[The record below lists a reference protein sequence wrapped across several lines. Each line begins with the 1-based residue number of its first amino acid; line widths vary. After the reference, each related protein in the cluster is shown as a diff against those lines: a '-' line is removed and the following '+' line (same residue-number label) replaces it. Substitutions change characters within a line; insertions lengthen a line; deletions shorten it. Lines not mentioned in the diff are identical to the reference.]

1 MSILHLEPGFEFIPT
16 DTELLQFLKDK
27 ILGHLD
33 QLTSGFIPDHIN
45 PYGYDPI
52 RLPKGNHFN
61 RTNQAYFFTHKNQN
75 RTLKNGFW
83 RKASTLPEEINSAGK
98 ILGLKEQFD
107 FFWLIGNET
116 VETSWTMREYNVNPA
131 IFSDD
136 EREAIG
142 NEMESCIVCAIQYKK
157 VSFFSCGEE
166 SDAAADMEEEIEAGM
181 THPKQLR
188 RSKRIQERLASH
200 PPQR

>member
-1 MSILHLEPGFEFIPT
+1 MSIPHLEPGFEFIPT

-27 ILGHLD
+27 LLDHLD
-33 QLTSGFIPDHIN
+33 QLTSAFIPDNIN

-61 RTNQAYFFTHKNQN
+61 RTNQAYFFTHKTQN

-83 RKASTLPEEINSAGK
+83 RRASTLPEEINNEGQ
-98 ILGLKEQFD
+98 ILGLKEQFN
-107 FFWLIGNET
+107 FFWLIGNEMI
-116 VETSWTMREYNVNPA
+116 ETRWTMREYTVNPA

-136 EREAIG
+136 EREATG
-142 NEMESCIVCAIQYKK
+142 NEIESYIVCAIQYKK
-157 VSFFSCGEE
+157 VSLYSSREE
-166 SDAAADMEEEIEAGM
+166 FDAEADMEEEIEAHM

-200 PPQR
+200 PPQC